1 MPNTHIHYCTYSNT
15 DERTTYSGSAVR
27 SDASDEYAEYE
38 MDLEVNAMDPDD
50 RPDGVEGSD
59 GEGSASNS

>member
-1 MPNTHIHYCTYSNT
+1 MDSCLEFCL
-15 DERTTYSGSAVR
+15 DWRQ
-27 SDASDEYAEYE
+27 SDDYAEFE
-38 MDLEVNAMDPDD
+38 MDLKVNEVDPDD